1 MLNLEKNGTATKKKS
16 VHASER
22 DAAKVCQAREDYQAA
37 LRACDINR
45 LKFMDET
52 GSNIAMTRRYGRAPK
67 GVRVRDRVPKNF
79 GRNVTI
85 LGTLS
90 IRGLEA
96 VMTVEGA
103 TDAAV
108 FRAYVQQVLVPTLH
122 PGEIVIMDNLGAHK
136 VAGIRKAIE
145 ATGASLVYL
154 PPYSPDYSPIE
165 LCWSKL
171 KTRLRAAKTRS
182 REILDQ
188 AMTTAIATITP
199 EDARH
204 WFAHCGYAL
213 H

>member
-1 MLNLEKNGTATKKKS
+1 
-16 VHASER
+16 
-22 DAAKVCQAREDYQAA
+22 
-37 LRACDINR
+37 
-45 LKFMDET
+45 MDET

-67 GVRVRDRVPKNF
+67 GVRVHDRVPKNF

-90 IRGLEA
+90 AQGLEA
-96 VMTVEGA
+96 VMTVDGA

-108 FRAYVQQVLVPTLH
+108 FRAYVQQVLAPTLH
-122 PGEIVIMDNLGAHK
+122 PGEIILMDNLSAHK
-136 VAGIRKAIE
+136 VKGIREAIE
-145 ATGASLVYL
+145 ATGAHLVYL

-171 KTRLRAAKTRS
+171 KTVLRAAKARS
-182 REILDQ
+182 RDVLDQ
-188 AMTTAIATITP
+188 AVTTAIATITS
-199 EDARH
+199 EDAHH

>member
-1 MLNLEKNGTATKKKS
+1 
-16 VHASER
+16 
-22 DAAKVCQAREDYQAA
+22 
-37 LRACDINR
+37 
-45 LKFMDET
+45 MDET

-67 GVRVRDRVPKNF
+67 GVRVHDRVPKNF

-90 IRGLEA
+90 AQGLEA
-96 VMTVEGA
+96 VMTVDGA

-108 FRAYVQQVLVPTLH
+108 FRAYVQQVLAPTLH
-122 PGEIVIMDNLGAHK
+122 PGEIILMDNLSAHK
-136 VAGIRKAIE
+136 VKGIREAIE
-145 ATGASLVYL
+145 ATGAHLVYL

-171 KTRLRAAKTRS
+171 KTVLRAAKARS
-182 REILDQ
+182 RDVLDQ
-188 AMTTAIATITP
+188 AVTTAIATITS